1 MNNNIVPHTNES
13 PFDAI
18 RQFDEQGNEF
28 WSARDL
34 MPLMGYARWED
45 FLKIT
50 LRART
55 SAANAG
61 QQKGF
66 SEITEKLANGRP
78 RRNFHLSRYAAYLV
92 AMNGDPNMPEVA
104 KAQSYFAIQTRVA
117 ETQVPQQVEMSE
129 DEILHRALE
138 ISAGRVKALEA
149 KVEQDAPK
157 VDYHDTF
164 VANEDLLSFRTVASD
179 LKIGEQ
185 QLRELLLD
193 ANWIY
198 FETTSRWSQSQQK
211 KITIRRYS
219 AYADKKNYFQ
229 AVLHHDVPRFR
240 GEVMHTLKITPS
252 GASAIARLVERRK
265 AA

>member
-1 MNNNIVPHTNES
+1 MQHIIPHTNES

-18 RQFDEQGNEF
+18 KQTDEHGNEW

-34 MPLMGYARWED
+34 MEVMGYPTWQHFRPVIERAMSASANQGHTPE
-45 FLKIT
+45 T
-50 LRART
+50 LFKVNR
-55 SAANAG
+55 
-61 QQKGF
+61 
-66 SEITEKLANGRP
+66 EKSGGRP
-78 RRNFHLSRYAAYLV
+78 REDYLMPRFACYLV
-92 AMNGDPNMPEVA
+92 AMNGDPRKPEVA
-104 KAQSYFAIQTRVA
+104 GAQSYFAIQTRVA
-117 ETQVPQQVEMSE
+117 ETQIPQQIEMSE

-164 VANEDLLSFRTVASD
+164 VADEDLLSFRTVASD

-185 QLRELLLD
+185 QLRQMLMG
-193 ANWIY
+193 AGWIY
-198 FETTSRWSQSQQK
+198 AQHTSRWSQSKQK
-211 KITIRRYS
+211 KIPITRYS
-219 AYADKKNYFQ
+219 AYAEKKNCFQ

-240 GEVMHTLKITPS
+240 GEVMHTLKITPA
-252 GASAIARLVERRK
+252 GASAIARLVERKK